1 WSCIQTWCRR
11 RPGRGAWGAAGSRCT
26 TRGTRFLRV
35 TPGFMCQSRDVAHN
49 DGTGL
54 ESIYCGK
61 FVDENFTRKH
71 RGPGLLS
78 MANGGRDMNA
88 PWLDGKQVVFGRV
101 VEGMT
106 VVKAI
111 DLMGSMSG
119 ENKTEVLV
127 ADCGQL
133 S

>member
-1 WSCIQTWCRR
+1 GHGESSPSRVLRHHHQRCTGGADRDGAVFRR
-11 RPGRGAWGAAGSRCT
+11 GAEDGRELPGAVHRVEGRGALRKPLHYK
-26 TRGTRFLRV
+26 GTRFLRV

-78 MANGGRDMNA
+78 MANGGRDMN
-88 PWLDGKQVVFGRV
+88 
-101 VEGMT
+101 
-106 VVKAI
+106 
-111 DLMGSMSG
+111 GS
-119 ENKTEVLV
+119 
-127 ADCGQL
+127 
-133 S
+133 